1 MKKGYI
7 QLIVICFL
15 TLGIAIFGSYYYRKN
30 IAIKLDTPVIKGKL
44 SEITYE
50 GFNDYL
56 LEQDDFY
63 LYVEVAKDDNSRVLE
78 EKLFDTLTKYNLEN
92 DTIFINISDIKDL
105 KGFYKDFNKKYGNG
119 YKLSNYPALIKFK
132 DKKINNII
140 ERSNKYLTYK
150 DIDNFLKENQDIE

>member
-1 MKKGYI
+1 MKKGYLK
-7 QLIVICFL
+7 LIVICFL
-15 TLGIAIFGSYYYRKN
+15 TLGIAIFASYYYRKN

-63 LYVEVAKDDNSRVLE
+63 LYVEVARDDNCRVLE

-92 DTIFINISDIKDL
+92 DTIFINIKDL
-105 KGFYKDFNKKYGNG
+105 KNFYKDFNDKYGNG

-132 DKKINNII
+132 DKKIDNII

>member
-1 MKKGYI
+1 MKKGY
-7 QLIVICFL
+7 LKLCVICFL

-50 GFNDYL
+50 GLDDYL
-56 LEQDDFY
+56 LEQEDFY
-63 LYVEVAKDDNSRVLE
+63 LYVEVARDDNSRVLE
-78 EKLFDTLTKYNLEN
+78 EKLFDTLTKYELEN
-92 DTIFINISDIKDL
+92 DTIFINIADIKNL
-105 KGFYKDFNKKYGNG
+105 KNFYKEFNKKYGNG

-150 DIDNFLKENQDIE
+150 DIDKFLKENQEVE

>member
-15 TLGIAIFGSYYYRKN
+15 TLGIAIFASYYYRKN

-63 LYVEVAKDDNSRVLE
+63 LYVEVARDDNSRVLE

-92 DTIFINISDIKDL
+92 DTIFINISDIKDI
-105 KGFYKDFNKKYGNG
+105 KSFYKDFNKKYGNG

-150 DIDNFLKENQDIE
+150 DIDNFLKENQELE